1 MSNVVNVEIR
11 ISELL
16 NDLRSGLT
24 WLGETNS
31 IQAKYEMEKED
42 AEAIMQHPIFQKP
55 IRVFKIIDDV
65 TPKPEPQEE
74 VLQVPSADYVPT
86 EETATQH
93 AIEEFE
99 AASEDNSMDFMSL

>member
-65 TPKPEPQEE
+65 TAKPEPQEE
-74 VLQVPSADYVPT
+74 VLQVPGPEFT
-86 EETATQH
+86 EEVATQH

-99 AASEDNSMDFMSL
+99 AAGEDNSMDFMSL